1 METATPLLAELD
13 LGPAYFVNK
22 PSMKLT
28 VEATF
33 GDNIKNLAAYKNP
46 WKISFGFTIKLP
58 APELKKK
65 IISMLWRKRYV
76 VFFPLLKYMSPLREK
91 NIEAN

>member
-1 METATPLLAELD
+1 MPNGSQAMETATPLLAELD

-46 WKISFGFTIKLP
+46 
-58 APELKKK
+58 
-65 IISMLWRKRYV
+65 
-76 VFFPLLKYMSPLREK
+76 
-91 NIEAN
+91 